1 MEKYEKKQ
9 SFQYCEIKN
18 VMVRLEVIQS
28 TATLP
33 DLVNALAK
41 LVPVGCDKAGQCRKD
56 GVRCMVFDSQGADPC
71 PGVWNG

>member
-9 SFQYCEIKN
+9 TFQYCEIKN
-18 VMVRLEVIQS
+18 VMVQLEVIQS

-41 LVPVGCDKAGQCRKD
+41 LVPVGCDRAVRCRKD
-56 GVRCMVFDSQGADPC
+56 GVSCRVYDPNGTDPC
-71 PGVWNG
+71 PGIWNC